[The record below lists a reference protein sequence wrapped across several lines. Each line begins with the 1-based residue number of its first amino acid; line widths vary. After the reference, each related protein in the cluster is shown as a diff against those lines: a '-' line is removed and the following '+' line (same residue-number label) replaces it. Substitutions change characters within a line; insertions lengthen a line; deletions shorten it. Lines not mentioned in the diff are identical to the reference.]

1 MADYPTGTVT
11 FLFTDIEG
19 STKLLQQLGDGY
31 GAVVADHRRILRET
45 LGGAG
50 GREVDTQGDAFF
62 YSFQR
67 ARDAVRAAVDGQ
79 RALAEHDWPLG
90 AQVRV
95 RMGLHTGEPAVG
107 DEGYIGLDVVRAARI
122 CSAGHG
128 GQVLLSEAT
137 RALVGGDLPDGV
149 SIRDLGEQNL
159 KDVRAEH
166 LYQLDLGGSP
176 QYFPLLRTETSKS
189 DFSERIN
196 KHVESIVEAQ
206 LNSVFAGGKPPTA
219 KLAGLTAFG
228 LITLVVFVGL
238 LVGLALLIKVVFF

>member
-1 MADYPTGTVT
+1 MSAYPTGTVT

-19 STKLLQQLGDGY
+19 STRLLQELGDDY
-31 GAVVADHRRILRET
+31 ATVVADHRRILREAF
-45 LGGAG
+45 GGAG

-62 YSFQR
+62 YSFLR
-67 ARDAVRAAVDGQ
+67 AREAVTAAVDGQ
-79 RALAEHDWPLG
+79 QALAAHEWPRG

-128 GQVLLSEAT
+128 GQVLLSDAT
-137 RALVGGDLPDGV
+137 RALVGADLPAGV
-149 SIRDLGEQNL
+149 SVRDLGEQKL
-159 KDVRAEH
+159 KDVRPEH
-166 LYQLDLGGSP
+166 IYQLDFDGAP
-176 QYFPLLRTETSKS
+176 AYFPMLRTETSKS

-196 KHVESIVEAQ
+196 KHVESMVEAQ
-206 LNSVFAGGKPPTA
+206 LNSVFAGGKPPTV

-228 LITLVVFVGL
+228 LVALLAFVGV
-238 LVGLALLIKVVFF
+238 LVGIAFLIKAVFF

>member
-1 MADYPTGTVT
+1 MRSDVALPRGTVT

-19 STKLLQQLGDGY
+19 STQLLQELGDDY
-31 GAVVADHRRILRET
+31 ADALADHRRTLREEFARHS
-45 LGGAG
+45 GVEMGV
-50 GREVDTQGDAFF
+50 EGDAFF
-62 YSFQR
+62 VAFAKAS
-67 ARDAVRAAVDGQ
+67 D
-79 RALAEHDWPLG
+79 ALAAAAAAREALVHGP
-90 AQVRV
+90 VRV

-107 DEGYIGLDVVRAARI
+107 DEGYIGMDVVRAARI

-128 GQVLLSEAT
+128 GQVLRSETT
-137 RALVGGDLPDGV
+137 RSLVGGDLPAGASV
-149 SIRDLGEQNL
+149 RDLGEQKL

-166 LYQLDLGGSP
+166 LYQLDFDGSP
-176 QYFPLLRTETSKS
+176 SYFPMLRTDTSKS

-196 KHVESIVEAQ
+196 RHVESIVEAQ

-238 LVGLALLIKVVFF
+238 LIGLAFLIKAVFF